1 MSFDLHVNMLR
12 KSAHLWRLTE
22 GSAAFQ
28 VTMSTR
34 TWRRQKSA
42 ELERVHDPSSRSV
55 HGVAVLKDDAIVGH
69 LPKASVRIYSFLR
82 RGGVIRRKYINL
94 L

>member
-1 MSFDLHVNMLR
+1 MEE
-12 KSAHLWRLTE
+12 AE
-22 GSAAFQ
+22 IGE
-28 VTMSTR
+28 
-34 TWRRQKSA
+34 

-55 HGVAVLKDDAIVGH
+55 HGVVVLKDDAIVGH